1 MGGGGI
7 HLIKNSPYFG
17 NIQVNKEERDC
28 LGIKVCR
35 FTDPSLI
42 NIEHNE
48 VDVESPLWKTI
59 NENQDVDFKK
69 TNTYMLVY
77 LNCIVLIIKF
87 IITVNII
94 L

>member
-59 NENQDVDFKK
+59 NENQEEGNSKLLSLNQELKPGNK
-69 TNTYMLVY
+69 TTAWKVSSENL
-77 LNCIVLIIKF
+77 
-87 IITVNII
+87 
-94 L
+94 

>member
-1 MGGGGI
+1 M
-7 HLIKNSPYFG
+7 
-17 NIQVNKEERDC
+17 
-28 LGIKVCR
+28 GIKVCR

-59 NENQDVDFKK
+59 NENQNVYFKK

-77 LNCIVLIIKF
+77 SNCIVLIIKF
-87 IITVNII
+87 IITMNII